1 MGKALKEIN
10 IEQTET
16 GRVGVTARR
25 VALVALGWVLVL
37 AGIVGLPLPVVPGLV
52 LLLAGVAV
60 LRSQSA
66 WFARGLDEWRVR
78 FPRRNH
84 FLGWVGMGRSRFRCH
99 PDNSASRFQ
108 SLNNYME
115 GATQNVVCGDKD
127 E

>member
-1 MGKALKEIN
+1 MGKATKEIN
-10 IEQTET
+10 IERTET
-16 GRVGVTARR
+16 ARVGVTARR

-66 WFARGLDEWRVR
+66 WFARVLDEWRVR

-84 FLGWVGMGRSRFRCH
+84 FLGWVEMGRSRFRCD